1 MRANDKV
8 IEHLGRVDAITRNDI
23 RVTIVSQSACA
34 TCHAKGACTAA
45 DVEEKVVA
53 ITKPNHNFMV
63 GETVKVVMKQSQ
75 GFKALMLGYIYPLI
89 LVLVALFTLS
99 AMGLSDEKSGLITLA
114 LLVPYYGIVY
124 LFRNKISKKFNF
136 QIEKL
141 N

>member
-23 RVTIVSQSACA
+23 RVTIISQSACA

-99 AMGLSDEKSGLITLA
+99 AMGLSEEKSGLITL
-114 LLVPYYGIVY
+114 P
-124 LFRNKISKKFNF
+124 F
-136 QIEKL
+136 QKSVE
-141 N
+141 